1 MSPPASSPFAVN
13 NVRRFIAFRVA
24 FNCRF
29 YYPIFTVL
37 FLDFGLSMAQFA
49 ILNAVWAAT
58 IVLAEVPSGALAD
71 IVGRRRLLRFAAI
84 SMLVEMA
91 ILCFAPRGNPT
102 LLFGLFLVNRILSGL
117 AEAAASGADEAIAY
131 DALQAAGL
139 ADRWGQV
146 LDVQMRLQSAAFIF
160 TMLAGA
166 AVYDSHL
173 MTRLAAIL
181 GLDQGFSQVQT
192 LRFPL
197 YLTLGM
203 ALCTLAAVWGLDEV
217 CPRTGAGKACRP
229 RAGVSAVE
237 AFRLTLNTGAWIF
250 RTPFVLAVIVVG
262 MLLDSILRMVI
273 TLASQYYR
281 MVALP
286 ESMFGVLGAMTAVAG
301 IFIPRLARR
310 VAESRSPAFCLGST
324 AATALA
330 GLAGM
335 AFFWPYLGLIPAL
348 VVFSA
353 LSMVGFYV
361 SYFVNRR
368 TSSERRATVLSFKG
382 VAYNLAY
389 GLIGIVYAGVLE
401 AKKAGLQA
409 VAASP
414 QAVENIVFRQTFGW
428 FPVGLALGLALV
440 AAVVG
445 GYRIVSQG
453 RR

>member
-1 MSPPASSPFAVN
+1 MSPPAPSPFAVN

-71 IVGRRRLLRFAAI
+71 IIGRRRLLRFAAL

-102 LLFGLFLVNRILSGL
+102 LLFGLFLVNRVLSGL

-131 DALQAAGL
+131 DALQAVDL

-166 AVYDSHL
+166 AVYDPRL
-173 MTRLAAIL
+173 MTHLATTL
-181 GLDQGFSQVQT
+181 GWHHEFSLAQT
-192 LRFPL
+192 LRLPL
-197 YLTLGM
+197 YLTLVM
-203 ALCTLAAVWGLDEV
+203 ALCALAAVWGLDEV
-217 CPRTGAGKACRP
+217 RPSAGDVACRP
-229 RAGVSAVE
+229 QAGVSAVV

-262 MLLDSILRMVI
+262 MLLDSALRMVV

-301 IFIPRLARR
+301 IFIPRLALR

-348 VVFSA
+348 VAFSA

-389 GLIGIVYAGVLE
+389 GLIGVAYASVLE
-401 AKKAGLQA
+401 VEKAGLQT
-409 VAASP
+409 VGASS
-414 QAVENIVFRQTFGW
+414 QAVENAIFRQTFVW
-428 FPVGLALGLALV
+428 FPLGLAIGLALV

-445 GYRIVSQG
+445 GYCIVSQG